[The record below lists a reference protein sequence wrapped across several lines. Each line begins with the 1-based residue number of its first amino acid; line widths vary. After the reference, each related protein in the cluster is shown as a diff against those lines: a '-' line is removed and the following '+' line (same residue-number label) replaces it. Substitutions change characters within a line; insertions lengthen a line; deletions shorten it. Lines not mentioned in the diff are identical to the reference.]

1 MQTELSSQKIA
12 YEPKPTTRYRCFF
25 VLFICATAA
34 WLTDSQVMQ
43 SQMPSA
49 TVPGNI
55 SVDAGPGYI
64 LRMTTR
70 EVLVEVVAR
79 DHKNHPV
86 NDLDEGD
93 FELFEGD
100 SKDKASG
107 RRLSGFRVIDPDSQ
121 DDSARFHEGFVV
133 LPLGGRCEIRSTVH
147 YELAFHPAQWTSGI
161 HTVRV
166 TTTRKHVTL
175 SYRPQYY
182 VGISEV
188 ANLPLQSSADR
199 INSELTDAACYHPA
213 VPSSILLNAVR
224 IESPNPDS
232 NRFLLTLESDT
243 LDLAG
248 INADTREMQLEYGVC
263 TFSRSGRAIGFWES
277 SVHRSLDPVALSTA
291 LDAGWRERIEI
302 PHRGNPAL
310 TRLVVLEPKSGNL
323 GTIDLATE
331 THHPPKDEKT
341 FHEAIPLH
349 PIDTEN
355 FNDMDRVGS
364 TRSLGTVVPAP
375 GALCGD
381 VYELPVTTTL
391 LPSDFRKL
399 NAVGSIFTD
408 SFNVAEQILRQGIPG
423 STRRSEWFGVDY
435 YGGFWVD
442 KPGKYEFV
450 LDADD
455 GADLYIDDQRIISD
469 DGIHPPQT
477 VKGSVMLGPG
487 RHTIHLPYFEG
498 PKYVNLIL
506 QVKPPGGTLGV
517 FDIRD
522 YARPLNIPAS
532 PDAQVDNSS
541 EARH

>member
-1 MQTELSSQKIA
+1 
-12 YEPKPTTRYRCFF
+12 
-25 VLFICATAA
+25 
-34 WLTDSQVMQ
+34 
-43 SQMPSA
+43 
-49 TVPGNI
+49 
-55 SVDAGPGYI
+55 
-64 LRMTTR
+64 
-70 EVLVEVVAR
+70 
-79 DHKNHPV
+79 
-86 NDLDEGD
+86 
-93 FELFEGD
+93 
-100 SKDKASG
+100 
-107 RRLSGFRVIDPDSQ
+107 
-121 DDSARFHEGFVV
+121 
-133 LPLGGRCEIRSTVH
+133 VH
-147 YELAFHPAQWTSGI
+147 YELAFHPTQWTSGI

-166 TTTRKHVTL
+166 TTTRKHITL

-188 ANLPLQSSADR
+188 AKLPMQSNADR
-199 INSELTDAACYHPA
+199 INSELMDAACYHPA
-213 VPSSILLNAVR
+213 VPSSILLSAIR
-224 IESPNPDS
+224 IESPRPDS
-232 NRFLLTLESDT
+232 NRVLLTLASDT

-248 INADTREMQLEYGVC
+248 INAGTREMQLEYGVC
-263 TFSRSGRAIGFWES
+263 TFSRSGRAIGFWET
-277 SVHRSLDPVALSTA
+277 SVHRSLDRAALSTA
-291 LDAGWRERIEI
+291 LDTGWRERIEI

-323 GTIDLATE
+323 GSIDLATE
-331 THHPPKDEKT
+331 THHPAKDETT

-408 SFNVAEQILRQGIPG
+408 SFNVAEQTLRQGIPG

-435 YGGFWVD
+435 YGEFWVD

-450 LDADD
+450 LNADD
-455 GADLYIDDQRIISD
+455 GADLYIDDRRIISD

-477 VKGSVMLGPG
+477 AKGSVILGPG
-487 RHTIHLPYFEG
+487 RHTMRLPYFEG

-506 QVKPPGGTLGV
+506 QVKPPNGTLGV
-517 FDIRD
+517 FDIRN

-541 EARH
+541 TARH